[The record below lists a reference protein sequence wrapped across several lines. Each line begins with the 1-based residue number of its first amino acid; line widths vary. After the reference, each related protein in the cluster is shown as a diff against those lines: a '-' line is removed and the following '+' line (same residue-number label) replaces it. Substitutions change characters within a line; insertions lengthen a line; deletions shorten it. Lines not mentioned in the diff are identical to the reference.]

1 MTESKSSIQ
10 RAALR
15 DPDVRLMLEVRN
27 GNAAAFEEL
36 VMRYQTR
43 VLAVLENLVGNRH
56 QSEDLTQE
64 VFLRV
69 YRAREGYEPNA
80 KFATWLFRIVNNVA
94 MNALRSRTRRREQT
108 VPFRPGDSQHFS
120 ALDDAIQVP
129 SGQMPARRLDKME
142 VREMVRMA
150 MEALNER
157 QRLAVLLCK
166 FEGMSYADIAT
177 AMKMSPKAVKSL
189 LSRARLRLREVL
201 EPYFLTGQS
210 PLGLGT
216 TSDSDLGTDE
226 ITETSEDDS
235 QIRMGGDGT

>member
-1 MTESKSSIQ
+1 LTESKSSIQ

-36 VMRYQTR
+36 VLRYQTR
-43 VLAVLENLVGNRH
+43 VLAILENLVGNRH
-56 QSEDLTQE
+56 QAEDLTQE

-69 YRAREGYEPNA
+69 YRSRHTYEPNA

-94 MNALRSRTRRREQT
+94 MNALRSRSRRREQT
-108 VPFRPGDSQHFS
+108 VPFQPGDSQHFN

-129 SGQMPARRLDKME
+129 SGQIPARRLDKME
-142 VREMVRMA
+142 VREIVRAA
-150 MEALNER
+150 MEILNER

-189 LSRARLRLREVL
+189 LSRARSRLREIL
-201 EPYFLTGQS
+201 EPYFQS
-210 PLGLGT
+210 GRIPLGLGGL
-216 TSDSDLGTDE
+216 DSHDTAHDE
-226 ITETSEDDS
+226 MKEDSESDS
-235 QIRMGGDGT
+235 QITTGGNGV

>member
-36 VMRYQTR
+36 VMRYQAR
-43 VLAVLENLVGNRH
+43 VLAVLDNLVGNRH
-56 QSEDLTQE
+56 QAEDLTQE

-69 YRAREGYEPNA
+69 YRARESYEPNA

-108 VPFRPGDSQHFS
+108 VPFRPGDSQHFN
-120 ALDDAIQVP
+120 ALDDAIEVP
-129 SGQMPARRLDKME
+129 SGEMPARRLDKME

-210 PLGLGT
+210 PLSLGT
-216 TSDSDLGTDE
+216 TSDNDLGADE
-226 ITETSEDDS
+226 ITETSENDS
-235 QIRMGGDGT
+235 QIRMSKNGT